1 MHRHPKIL
9 RTPRAGRA
17 ALAALAALA
26 AVAAACGPKPAP
38 TPIPLLPGDGT
49 EHVAKPPTAKP
60 PAVVDPWA
68 GRTDL
73 IVPPAPEPP
82 APVDIPPIEEL
93 ALPNG
98 LKVFIIKSDRLPVVS
113 VQLAIRAGRM
123 HEPRA
128 RLGVAE
134 ITADMLVKGTA
145 RRDAAALAKAIDFV
159 GGTIA
164 VDATFEATLLSC
176 SVLRK
181 SLGTCL
187 ELLPEMLT
195 QPAFPESELGKVR
208 DQMRGQIRSRLDD
221 AGALASQHVQ
231 HLLWG
236 PEHVRGWVP
245 SEPGIAGIRRED
257 VLAWHKTWFV
267 PNNAMLVIAG
277 DVDPARI
284 KADLG
289 RAFGGWKRAPVPPAP
304 TYREPGLSG
313 SRIRLVDKPGQTQTH
328 IRVAQ
333 FGIKHEDPR
342 FFDTLVWN
350 YALGSGGFSSRLMRV
365 VRVEG
370 GKAYG
375 ASSSFD
381 RNLDKGSFVA
391 QTFTRNDQA
400 VAATKLVLAEIAKMA
415 KEGPTQDEVAAAI
428 ANIAGGYGLR
438 FQAASDV
445 GAALI
450 GAELHGFG
458 REYLANF
465 PVAVGRASVASAKQ
479 AAAEIL
485 DPRSYVV
492 VMVGDAKDLEP
503 QLKQEGWRYQKVS
516 FTDIITPPEQV
527 ADAPIDPK
535 AAEAARKV
543 IDEALAAKGG
553 KARLAAVKGFR
564 MIAAGTTSAPRA
576 GSVPVEIERLFV
588 LPDKMRI
595 DATLDGKVK
604 VTIAVSGRTGWQVAP
619 DQTGQGQALTEF
631 TPAELAQ
638 IEVERWREP
647 ELILLKAAEPGAK
660 IALASDESIDGK
672 PHAVV
677 KLRTPFQG
685 LEIALY
691 IDRKTKLV
699 SKMMY
704 TEGRSSQSD
713 LFGDYKVV
721 GGLKIAHQRHSTG
734 DRETKLEIKSVELD
748 PKFDAK
754 LFDRPAGVPA
764 AAPPP
769 GAPKAAP
776 PPGAPKAAPPAAEPP
791 KADPKK

>member
-1 MHRHPKIL
+1 MRRPGSSF
-9 RTPRAGRA
+9 RSGRGARGARGALAAAVIA
-17 ALAALAALA
+17 ALAALSAMG
-26 AVAAACGPKPAP
+26 AACAPKPAP
-38 TPIPLLPGDGT
+38 IPIPLLPGEGT
-49 EHVAKPPTAKP
+49 EHVAKPPTPKQ
-60 PAVVDPWA
+60 PAAADPWA

-73 IVPPAPEPP
+73 IVPPAPQPP
-82 APVDIPPIEEL
+82 AAVELPPIEEL
-93 ALPNG
+93 TLPNG
-98 LKVFIIKSDRLPVVS
+98 LKVFVIKSERLPVVS

-123 HEPRA
+123 HEPRS

-176 SVLRK
+176 SVLKK

-187 ELLPEMLT
+187 ELLPEILT
-195 QPAFPESELGKVR
+195 QPAFPEAELGKVR
-208 DQMRGQIRSRLDD
+208 DQMRGQIRNRFDD

-267 PNNAMLVIAG
+267 PNNAMLVISG
-277 DVDPARI
+277 DVEPARV
-284 KADLG
+284 KADLQ
-289 RAFGGWKRAPVPPAP
+289 RAFGGWKRAPLPPAP
-304 TYREPGLSG
+304 AYKEPGLSG

-333 FGIKHEDPR
+333 FGIKHDDSR

-350 YALGSGGFSSRLMRV
+350 YALGGGGFSSRLMRV

-391 QTFTRNDQA
+391 QTFTRNEQA
-400 VAATKLVLAEIAKMA
+400 VATTKLVLAEIARMA

-438 FQAASDV
+438 FQAATDV

-465 PVAVGRASVASAKQ
+465 PIAVGRVDAASAKQ
-479 AAAEIL
+479 AAAEVL
-485 DPRSYVV
+485 DPRSYVI

-503 QLKQEGWRYQKVS
+503 QLKKEGWRYQKVS
-516 FTDIITPPEQV
+516 FTEMITPPDQV
-527 ADAPIDPK
+527 PDAPADPK
-535 AAEAARKV
+535 AVEAARKV
-543 IDEALAAKGG
+543 VDEALAAKGG
-553 KARLAAVKGFR
+553 KARLAALKGFR
-564 MIAAGTTSAPRA
+564 MLASGTTSAPRG

-604 VTIAVSGRTGWQVAP
+604 VTIAVNGRVGWQLAP
-619 DQTGQGQALTEF
+619 DQTGQAQSLTEF
-631 TPAELAQ
+631 SPAEIAQ

-660 IALASDESIDGK
+660 IALAPDESIDGK

-677 KLRTPFQG
+677 KLTTPFPG

-699 SKMMY
+699 SKMVY
-704 TEGRSSQSD
+704 SEGRSAQTD
-713 LFGDYKVV
+713 VFGDYKVV
-721 GGLKIAHQRHSTG
+721 GGVKIAHQRHSTG
-734 DRETKLEIKSVELD
+734 DRETKLVIKTVELD
-748 PKFDAK
+748 PKADPK
-754 LFDRPAGVPA
+754 LFDKPVATAAPA
-764 AAPPP
+764 AP
-769 GAPKAAP
+769 PKAAP
-776 PPGAPKAAPPAAEPP
+776 APPPAA
-791 KADPKK
+791 PKK

>member
-1 MHRHPKIL
+1 MRGPAKSS
-9 RTPRAGRA
+9 RARRGA
-17 ALAALAALA
+17 GAAVCGAVALGLALAAC
-26 AVAAACGPKPAP
+26 VPKPAP
-38 TPIPLLPGDGT
+38 IPIPLLPGDGT
-49 EHVAKPPTAKP
+49 EHIAKP
-60 PAVVDPWA
+60 PAPKQPVAADPWT

-82 APVDIPPIEEL
+82 APVELPPIEEL
-93 ALPNG
+93 TLPNG
-98 LKVFIIKSDRLPVVS
+98 LKVFVIKSERLPVVS

-176 SVLRK
+176 SVLKK

-187 ELLPEMLT
+187 ELLPELLT
-195 QPAFPESELGKVR
+195 QPAFPEAELAKVR
-208 DQMRGQIRSRLDD
+208 DQMRGQIRNRFDD
-221 AGALASQHVQ
+221 AGALAAQHVQ

-245 SEPGIAGIRRED
+245 SEPGIAGLRRED
-257 VLAWHKTWFV
+257 VVAWHRTWFV
-267 PNNAMLVIAG
+267 PNNAMLVISG
-277 DVDPARI
+277 DIDPARV

-304 TYREPGLSG
+304 AYREPGLSG

-333 FGIKHEDPR
+333 FGIKHDDPR

-350 YALGSGGFSSRLMRV
+350 YALGGGGFSSRLLKV
-365 VRVEG
+365 VRVDG

-391 QTFTRNDQA
+391 QTFTRNDHA
-400 VAATKLVLAEIAKMA
+400 VATTKLVLAEIARMA
-415 KEGPTQDEVAAAI
+415 KEGPTQEEVAAAI

-465 PVAVGRASVASAKQ
+465 PIAVGRVDAASARQ
-479 AAAEIL
+479 AAAEVL

-503 QLKQEGWRYQKVS
+503 QLKKEGWRYQKVS
-516 FTDIITPPEQV
+516 FAEMITPPEPG
-527 ADAPIDPK
+527 AEAPVDPK

-553 KARLAAVKGFR
+553 KARLLAMKGFK
-564 MIAAGTTSAPRA
+564 MVATGTTSAPRG

-604 VTIAVSGRTGWQVAP
+604 VTIAVNGRAGWQLAP
-619 DQTGQGQALTEF
+619 DPTGQGQALTEF
-631 TPAELAQ
+631 SPAEIAQ

-647 ELILLKAAEPGAK
+647 ELILLKAAEPNAK
-660 IALASDESIDGK
+660 VSLAPDESLAGA

-677 KLRTPFQG
+677 KLGTPFPG

-699 SKMMY
+699 SKMVY
-704 TEGRSSQSD
+704 SEGRSAQTD
-713 LFGDYKVV
+713 VFGDYKVV
-721 GGLKIAHQRHSTG
+721 GGLKIAHQRQSTG
-734 DRETKLEIKSVELD
+734 DRETKLEIKTVELD
-748 PKFDAK
+748 PKIDPK
-754 LFDRPAGVPA
+754 LFDKPVGAPA
-764 AAPPP
+764 AAPAPAAP
-769 GAPKAAP
+769 TAPK
-776 PPGAPKAAPPAAEPP
+776 K
-791 KADPKK
+791 